1 MSSSDFTE
9 TSTVSSRRRAPCE
22 GRQPK
27 ITRNVY
33 VVRRVLQSR
42 QSRKTREP
50 HPTSPKEKQ
59 QSLLLVFSKL
69 VAFVFLAEGKEKKKK
84 SIHSPWQPGFGPL
97 THLRAAISHEETSL
111 ELSLEPHGSN
121 ENGTRIG
128 SYFARMPGRDMT
140 RDTPPFRGP
149 AATPTEER
157 LEKPFGC

>member
-1 MSSSDFTE
+1 MRSSDFTE

-84 SIHSPWQPGFGPL
+84 H
-97 THLRAAISHEETSL
+97 T
-111 ELSLEPHGSN
+111 LSLAAGIWPSDPLASCHQPRRNLAGALA
-121 ENGTRIG
+121 GT
-128 SYFARMPGRDMT
+128 ARKQREWHAYWQLLCSDA
-140 RDTPPFRGP
+140 RQRHD
-149 AATPTEER
+149 A
-157 LEKPFGC
+157 